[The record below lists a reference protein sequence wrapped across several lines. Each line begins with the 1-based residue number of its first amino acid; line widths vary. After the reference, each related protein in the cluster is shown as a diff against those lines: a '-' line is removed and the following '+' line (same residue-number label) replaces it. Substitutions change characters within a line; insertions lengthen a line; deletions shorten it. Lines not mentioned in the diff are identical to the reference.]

1 MINYLQA
8 VKLYFK
14 CNNKKPT
21 IIKKDTP
28 EYDEIINIKNNTNC
42 KNKLNSKKCK
52 CIKKNVN

>member
-52 CIKKNVN
+52 CIKKM